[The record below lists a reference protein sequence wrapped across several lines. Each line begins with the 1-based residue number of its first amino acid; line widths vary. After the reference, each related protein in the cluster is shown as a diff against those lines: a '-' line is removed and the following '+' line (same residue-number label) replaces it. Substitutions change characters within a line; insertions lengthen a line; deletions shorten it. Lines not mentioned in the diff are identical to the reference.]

1 MHTYRARIKENGDVT
16 LPEDARRRLGEDMVD
31 VVVRDDGV
39 VEWRRLGLTLDE
51 VFGSIPA
58 IKGGSVD
65 FDAEIESAIED
76 HLAEKWGRLPQG
88 INCHAHDWFRPFP
101 ER

>member
-1 MHTYRARIKENGDVT
+1 MRTYRARINENGDLT
-16 LPEDARRRLGEDMVD
+16 LPEDARRRFGKDTVD

-39 VEWRRLGLTLDE
+39 VELRRPGLTLAE

-58 IKGGSVD
+58 IKGVSVD

-76 HLAEKWGRLPQG
+76 HLAEKWGRSP
-88 INCHAHDWFRPFP
+88 R
-101 ER
+101 